1 MKTYLWRLA
10 EFAAV
15 GFLAGAVPTWLQNPG
30 FDRAAL
36 HGAIAAGVATLYGAA
51 MKRVGESNRPTAL

>member
-1 MKTYLWRLA
+1 MILYLKRLA

-15 GFLAGAVPTWLQNPG
+15 GFLAGAVPAWLQDPG

-36 HGAIAAGVATLYGAA
+36 HGAVAAGVAALYGAVV
-51 MKRVGESNRPTAL
+51 KKVGDSNRPTAL